1 MVEES
6 FDIGLVGDVDL
17 ATVHHVVRGGDAVAV
32 ATPGDTEN
40 VTLVGLE
47 DHNVPG
53 ANTASFTVGAIA
65 AGDELDRLAGGNTYA
80 TAAAPS
86 VPILG
91 GEDEIQLFA
100 AVTYDAGAAGLGG
113 PDAVTREHAGD
124 LAGQALRGR
133 EEDLPTASATLAN
146 GDTGENPEGHLAVGD
161 RDLFVEIK
169 HASPSPFRVSTP

>member
-17 ATVHHVVRGGDAVAV
+17 ATVYHVVRGGDAVAV

-65 AGDELDRLAGGNTYA
+65 AGDELDGLVGRNTNAA
-80 TAAAPS
+80 TAAPS
-86 VPILG
+86 VTVLG
-91 GEDEIQLFA
+91 GEDEIQLLA
-100 AVTYDAGAAGLGG
+100 AVVYDAGTARLGG
-113 PDAVTREHAGD
+113 PDAETQEHAGN
-124 LAGQALRGR
+124 LAGQVLGGR
-133 EEDLPTASATLAN
+133 EENLPTTSATLAN
-146 GDTGENPEGHLAVGD
+146 GDTGENPEGHLAVD
-161 RDLFVEIK
+161 DMDLFVEIK